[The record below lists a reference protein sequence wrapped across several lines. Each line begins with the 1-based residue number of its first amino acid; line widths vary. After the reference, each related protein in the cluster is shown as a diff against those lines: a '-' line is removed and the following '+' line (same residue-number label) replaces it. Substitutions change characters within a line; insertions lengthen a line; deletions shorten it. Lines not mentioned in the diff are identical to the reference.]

1 MTLSYQQFA
10 EKLSSSG
17 LMTLKELQ
25 AFESEGTLSSVETL
39 ASQLVGRYK
48 LTEFQAEVIL
58 ETRSD
63 PLVVGDYFIMDRI
76 GQGGM
81 GIVYKSRRR
90 DAHDLVALKMMTP
103 KTVGSSIAVKR
114 FRREIELASRLK
126 HPNIVTAIDGGEFGG
141 RGFLVMEFV
150 DGLNLGAVLQ
160 NKKKLAVL
168 SAFDHILD
176 AAKGLAYAHRQGI
189 VHRDIK
195 PSNLLVNRDGTAK
208 ILDMGLARII
218 QDESMSDS
226 AETLTQLTR
235 EGTLMGTADYIAPEQ
250 ALNSKNADFRAD
262 IYSLGCT
269 MHYAFT
275 GRAVYAGETP
285 MERLIAHREQ
295 DIPSLLEA
303 RDDLPPEVDGIFQK
317 MIAKDPEDR
326 YQSMQGVVDDMQNCR
341 LTYGHMWMIKRF
353 IAEQKLPKGIGT
365 E

>member
-17 LMTLKELQ
+17 LMTFEELRL
-25 AFESEGTLSSVETL
+25 FEPDGASSSVDVL
-39 ASQLVGRYK
+39 AGQLVERYK
-48 LTEFQAEVIL
+48 LTEFQAEIIL

-63 PLVVGDYFIMDRI
+63 PLLVGDYFIMDRI

-103 KTVGSSIAVKR
+103 KTVGSAIAVKR

-126 HPNIVTAIDGGEFGG
+126 HPNIVTAMDGGEFGG
-141 RGFLVMEFV
+141 REFLVMEFV
-150 DGLNLGAVLQ
+150 DGLNLGAVLEV
-160 NKKKLAVL
+160 KKKLAVL
-168 SAFDHILD
+168 TAFDHILD
-176 AAKGLAYAHRQGI
+176 AAKGLAYAHAKGI

-208 ILDMGLARII
+208 VLDMGLARII
-218 QDESMSDS
+218 QDESMSDAS
-226 AETLTQLTR
+226 ETLTQLTR
-235 EGTLMGTADYIAPEQ
+235 EGALMGTADYIAPEQ
-250 ALNSKNADFRAD
+250 ALNSRNADFRAD

-285 MERLIAHREQ
+285 MERLVAHREQ

-303 RDDLPPEVDGIFQK
+303 REDLAPEVDGIFQK
-317 MIAKDPEDR
+317 MIAKDPQDR
-326 YQSMQGVVDDMQNCR
+326 YQSMQDVVNDMQGCR

-353 IAEQKLPKGIGT
+353 IAEQKLPKGIGN